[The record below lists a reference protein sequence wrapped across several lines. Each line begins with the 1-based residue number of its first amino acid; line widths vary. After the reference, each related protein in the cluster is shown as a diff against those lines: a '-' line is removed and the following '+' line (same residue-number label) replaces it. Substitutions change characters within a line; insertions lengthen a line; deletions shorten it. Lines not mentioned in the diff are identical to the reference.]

1 MTRQLPAASRP
12 PAAAPPAALRTRRA
26 DLVCAV
32 HARRAPR
39 GALRTTRA
47 TDGGEMLTRMRSNVT
62 EDTSAHDVDWVVVG
76 SGFGG
81 SVAAMRLAEKGHS
94 VLVLERGEHFR
105 NRDEMP
111 SSSWDLR
118 RYLFAPRLGLRG
130 LFRLSFFKDAL
141 VMSGAGVGGGSLV
154 YAMTLYVPPRAFF
167 HDPQWE
173 GLRDWEAEL
182 GPHFETAQRML
193 GVTDVT
199 EDDTADQLLK
209 RYGEELGVGHTYRK
223 ARVGAFLEHPGEEVP
238 DPYFGG
244 EGPARVGC
252 QREGR
257 CMLGCQHGSKNSTDK
272 NYLHF
277 AQRWGARIEARREVV
292 GLKPLGA
299 SDGSDG
305 WLVTHRTTG
314 RRRRGG
320 QRTVRAG
327 GVVLAGGALGT
338 NELLARA
345 RFDGDLPRLSPRLGK
360 LIRTNSEA
368 VLVVTVPEGRAQAIA
383 KRVAIT
389 SSIYPDAHTHVETVT
404 YGAGGGAIRGLF
416 TVLTG
421 GGNRLTRPLKWLGQ
435 MARHPHWVAELVF
448 KPNWGQRSI
457 VVLVMQTLDSA
468 MELTFRRRRDGGVRM
483 QTRQD
488 PLRPNPT
495 FIPVANAFTE
505 WLARETGGAP
515 GSSVPE
521 ALFGIPTTAHILG
534 GAAIGATPE
543 QGVVDRDHRVFGYE
557 NLLVCDGAAVPAN
570 VGVNPSL
577 TIAAMAER
585 AIAAVPPAASGARP
599 GAPLGSVPIAG
610 RTASGEPEPVPQEV
624 PSAPALSPS

>member
-1 MTRQLPAASRP
+1 MRENVTDSR
-12 PAAAPPAALRTRRA
+12 AAL
-26 DLVCAV
+26 
-32 HARRAPR
+32 
-39 GALRTTRA
+39 
-47 TDGGEMLTRMRSNVT
+47 
-62 EDTSAHDVDWVVVG
+62 DVDWVVVG

-81 SVAAMRLAEKGHS
+81 SVSAMRLAEKGYS
-94 VLVLERGEHFR
+94 VVVLERGEQFR
-105 NRDEMP
+105 DASEMP
-111 SSSWDLR
+111 RSSWDLR
-118 RYLFAPRLGLRG
+118 RYLFAPRLGMRG

-173 GLRDWEAEL
+173 RLGDWEGEL
-182 GPHFETAQRML
+182 APHYETAQRML
-193 GVTDVT
+193 GVTDVVG
-199 EDDTADQLLK
+199 DDPADQLLK
-209 RYGEELGVGHTYRK
+209 RYGEQLGVGHTYRK
-223 ARVGAFLEHPGEEVP
+223 ARVGAYLDNPGREVA

-244 EGPARVGC
+244 DGPRRVGC
-252 QREGR
+252 RQEGR
-257 CMLGCQHGSKNSTDK
+257 CMLGCPHGSKNSTDK

-277 AQRWGARIEARREVV
+277 AQRWGARIEAGREVV
-292 GLKPLGA
+292 GLRPIGA
-299 SDGSDG
+299 PDGSDG
-305 WLVTHRTTG
+305 WLLTHRRTGRRGERTHRTI
-314 RRRRGG
+314 
-320 QRTVRAG
+320 RAG

-345 RFDGDLPRLSPRLGK
+345 RFDGSLPRLSPRLGK

-368 VLVVTVPEGRAQAIA
+368 VLVVTVPEGRAEGIA

-389 SSIYPDAHTHVETVT
+389 SSIYPDPHTHVETVT

-421 GGNRLTRPLKWLGQ
+421 GGNRLTRPLKWLRQ
-435 MARHPHWVAELVF
+435 MVRHPGWVAELVF
-448 KPNWGQRSI
+448 KPRWGQRSI

-468 MELTFRRRRDGGVRM
+468 MELTFRRARNGEVRM

-488 PLRPNPT
+488 PDRPNPT

-534 GAAIGATPE
+534 GATIGATPE
-543 QGVVDRDHRVFGYE
+543 EGVVDRDHRVFGYE

-585 AIAAVPPAASGARP
+585 AMSGVAPAPGHAAGP
-599 GAPLGSVPIAG
+599 PLGSTEIAG
-610 RTASGEPEPVPQEV
+610 RTAGGQPEPVPQEV
-624 PSAPALSPS
+624 PVSA

>member
-1 MTRQLPAASRP
+1 MGENESG
-12 PAAAPPAALRTRRA
+12 RRA
-26 DLVCAV
+26 DL
-32 HARRAPR
+32 
-39 GALRTTRA
+39 
-47 TDGGEMLTRMRSNVT
+47 
-62 EDTSAHDVDWVVVG
+62 DVDWVVVG

-81 SVAAMRLAEKGHS
+81 SVSAMRLAEKGYS
-94 VLVLERGEHFR
+94 VLVLERGEQFR
-105 NRDEMP
+105 DASEMP

-118 RYLFAPRLGLRG
+118 RYLYAPRLGLRG

-167 HDPQWE
+167 HDAQWE
-173 GLRDWEAEL
+173 ALGDWEAEL
-182 GPHFETAQRML
+182 APHFETAQRML

-199 EDDTADQLLK
+199 GEDPADQLLK

-223 ARVGAFLEHPGEEVP
+223 ARVGAYLENPGREVA

-244 EGPARVGC
+244 DGPRRMGC
-252 QREGR
+252 QHEGR
-257 CMLGCQHGSKNSTDK
+257 CMLGCRHGSKNSTDK

-277 AQRWGARIEARREVV
+277 AQRWGARIEAGREAI
-292 GLKPLGA
+292 GLRPLGA
-299 SDGSDG
+299 ADGSDG
-305 WLVTHRTTG
+305 WLVTHRRTG
-314 RRRRGG
+314 RSD
-320 QRTVRAG
+320 RTARTIRAG

-345 RFDGDLPRLSPRLGK
+345 RFDGALPRLSSRLGK

-368 VLVVTVPEGRAQAIA
+368 VLVVTVPEGRAEAIS

-389 SSIYPDAHTHVETVT
+389 SSIYPDPHTHVETVT

-421 GGNRLTRPLKWLGQ
+421 GGNRVTRPLKWLRQ
-435 MARHPHWVAELVF
+435 MVRHPGWVAELVF

-457 VVLVMQTLDSA
+457 VVLVMQTLDSS
-468 MELTFRRRRDGGVRM
+468 MELTFRRKRGGGVRM

-495 FIPVANAFTE
+495 FIPVANAFAE

-534 GAAIGATPE
+534 GAAIGATPQE
-543 QGVVDRDHRVFGYE
+543 GVVDRDHRVFGYE

-585 AIAAVPPAASGARP
+585 AMSTVPAAP
-599 GAPLGSVPIAG
+599 GAAEVEPLGSVPIPG
-610 RTASGEPEPVPQEV
+610 RTAGGEPEPVPQEV
-624 PSAPALSPS
+624 PSVA

>member
-1 MTRQLPAASRP
+1 MGSN
-12 PAAAPPAALRTRRA
+12 
-26 DLVCAV
+26 
-32 HARRAPR
+32 ARET
-39 GALRTTRA
+39 L
-47 TDGGEMLTRMRSNVT
+47 
-62 EDTSAHDVDWVVVG
+62 DVDWVVVG

-81 SVAAMRLAEKGHS
+81 SVSAMRLAEKGYS
-94 VLVLERGEHFR
+94 VAVIERGEQFR
-105 NRDEMP
+105 DASEMP
-111 SSSWDLR
+111 SSSWDLK
-118 RYLFAPRLGLRG
+118 RYLFAPRLGMRG
-130 LFRLSFFKDAL
+130 IFRLSFFKDAL

-167 HDPQWE
+167 HDPQWAAL
-173 GLRDWEAEL
+173 GDWEQEL
-182 GPHFETAQRML
+182 APHFETAQRML

-199 EDDTADQLLK
+199 GEDPADQLLK
-209 RYGEELGVGHTYRK
+209 RYGEQLGVGHTYRK
-223 ARVGAFLEHPGEEVP
+223 ARVGAYLENPAREVE

-244 EGPARVGC
+244 EGPRRVGC
-252 QREGR
+252 REEGR
-257 CMLGCQHGSKNSTDK
+257 CMLGCPHGSKNSTDK

-277 AQRWGARIEARREVV
+277 AQRWGARIIAGREVV
-292 GLKPLGA
+292 GLRPLGGA
-299 SDGSDG
+299 DGGDG
-305 WLVTHRTTG
+305 WLVTHRRTG
-314 RRRRGG
+314 SRGARG
-320 QRTVRAG
+320 DVTIRAG

-338 NELLARA
+338 NELLARVRLA
-345 RFDGDLPRLSPRLGK
+345 GELPGVSQRLGK

-368 VLVVTVPEGRAQAIA
+368 VLVVSVPEGRAEAIS

-421 GGNRLTRPLKWLGQ
+421 GGNRLTRPLKWLTQ
-435 MARHPHWVAELVF
+435 MVRHPGWVAELVF
-448 KPNWGQRSI
+448 KPRWGQRSI
-457 VVLVMQTLDSA
+457 VVLVMQTLDSS
-468 MELTFRRRRDGGVRM
+468 MEFTFRRKRDGGVRM

-488 PLRPNPT
+488 PERPNPT
-495 FIPVANAFTE
+495 FIPVANAFTA

-534 GAAIGATPE
+534 GAAIGADPE
-543 QGVVDRDHRVFGYE
+543 HGVVDRDHRVFGYE

-585 AIAAVPPAASGARP
+585 AMSTVPTAPNAPAR
-599 GAPLGSVPIAG
+599 APLGATPIAG
-610 RTASGEPEPVPQEV
+610 RTAGGEPEPVPQEV
-624 PSAPALSPS
+624 PTPA

>member
-1 MTRQLPAASRP
+1 M
-12 PAAAPPAALRTRRA
+12 
-26 DLVCAV
+26 
-32 HARRAPR
+32 
-39 GALRTTRA
+39 G
-47 TDGGEMLTRMRSNVT
+47 SNVR
-62 EDTSAHDVDWVVVG
+62 DRALDVDWVVVG

-81 SVAAMRLAEKGHS
+81 SVSAMRLAEKGYS

-105 NRDEMP
+105 DASEMP

-130 LFRLSFFKDAL
+130 LFRLSLFKDAL

-154 YAMTLYVPPRAFF
+154 YAMTLYVPPPAFF
-167 HDPQWE
+167 HDAQWE
-173 GLRDWEAEL
+173 RLGDWEREL
-182 GPHFETAQRML
+182 APHFETAQRML
-193 GVTDVT
+193 GVTDVVG
-199 EDDTADQLLK
+199 EDPADRLLK
-209 RYGEELGVGHTYRK
+209 RYGEQLGVGHTYRK
-223 ARVGAFLEHPGEEVP
+223 ARVGAYLETPGEEVA

-244 EGPARVGC
+244 AGPRRVGC
-252 QREGR
+252 RLEGR
-257 CMLGCQHGSKNSTDK
+257 CMLGCPHGSKNSTDK

-277 AQRWGARIEARREVV
+277 AQRWGARIEAGREVV
-292 GLKPLGA
+292 GLRPLGA
-299 SDGSDG
+299 DDGSDG
-305 WLVTHRTTG
+305 WLVSHRPTG
-314 RRRRGG
+314 SRSDRG
-320 QRTVRAG
+320 RVTVRAG

-338 NELLARA
+338 NELLARS
-345 RFDGDLPRLSPRLGK
+345 RLDGDLPRLSPRLGK

-368 VLVVTVPEGRAQAIA
+368 VLVVTVPEGRAEAIA

-389 SSIYPDAHTHVETVT
+389 SSIHTDPHTHVETVT

-421 GGNRLTRPLKWLGQ
+421 GGSRVTRPLKWLGQ
-435 MARHPHWVAELVF
+435 MARHPGWVAELVF

-457 VVLVMQTLDSA
+457 VVLVMQTLDSS
-468 MELTFRRRRDGGVRM
+468 MELTFRRRRGRGGGVRM

-488 PLRPNPT
+488 AERPNPT
-495 FIPVANAFTE
+495 FIPAANAFTE

-534 GAAIGATPE
+534 GAAIGATAAE
-543 QGVVDRDHRVFGYE
+543 GVVDRDHRVFGYE

-585 AIAAVPPAASGARP
+585 AVSAIPPAP
-599 GAPLGSVPIAG
+599 GAAERTPLGSVPIAG

-624 PSAPALSPS
+624 PAAPV

>member
-1 MTRQLPAASRP
+1 MGSK
-12 PAAAPPAALRTRRA
+12 
-26 DLVCAV
+26 
-32 HARRAPR
+32 ARDQT
-39 GALRTTRA
+39 L
-47 TDGGEMLTRMRSNVT
+47 
-62 EDTSAHDVDWVVVG
+62 DVDWVVVG

-81 SVAAMRLAEKGHS
+81 SVSAMRLAEKGYS
-94 VLVLERGEHFR
+94 VLVIERGEQFR
-105 NRDEMP
+105 DAREMP
-111 SSSWDLR
+111 SSSWDLK

-130 LFRLSFFKDAL
+130 IFRLSFFKDAL

-167 HDPQWE
+167 HDPQWDAL
-173 GLRDWEAEL
+173 GDWEQEL
-182 GPHFETAQRML
+182 APHFETAQRML

-199 EDDTADQLLK
+199 GEDPADQLLK
-209 RYGEELGVGHTYRK
+209 RYGEQIGVGHTYRK
-223 ARVGAFLEHPGEEVP
+223 ARVGAYLENAGREVD

-244 EGPARVGC
+244 EGPRRTGC
-252 QREGR
+252 RQEGR
-257 CMLGCQHGSKNSTDK
+257 CMLGCPHGSKNSTDK

-277 AQRWGARIEARREVV
+277 AQRWGARIVAGREVV
-292 GLKPLGA
+292 GLRPLGRE
-299 SDGSDG
+299 DGSQG
-305 WLVTHRTTG
+305 WLVTHRRTG
-314 RRRRGG
+314 SRSRRDDV
-320 QRTVRAG
+320 TIRAG

-345 RFDGDLPRLSPRLGK
+345 RQDGALPRLSQRLGK

-368 VLVVTVPEGRAQAIA
+368 VLVVSVPEGRAEAIA

-435 MARHPHWVAELVF
+435 MIRHPGWVAELVF
-448 KPNWGQRSI
+448 KPRWGQRSI
-457 VVLVMQTLDSA
+457 VVLVMQTLDSS
-468 MELTFRRRRDGGVRM
+468 MELTFKRRRDGGVRM
-483 QTRQD
+483 QTQQD

-534 GAAIGATPE
+534 GATIGADPG

-585 AIAAVPPAASGARP
+585 AMSIVPTAP
-599 GAPLGSVPIAG
+599 GAPARAPLGATPIAG
-610 RTASGEPEPVPQEV
+610 RTAGGEPEPVPQEV
-624 PSAPALSPS
+624 PTLA